1 MNQELKKELAQDP
14 DGLLTYEY
22 IANHIGEC
30 DDIMDELITNMI
42 LVDTTGQFA
51 VSAARYL
58 NAIDAERYA
67 TSIHRLAE
75 TAIEKDRERR
85 YLPDLLESLYGADY
99 ASRADEL
106 STTDHIFRR
115 LYKRV
120 NPPTGL

>member
-1 MNQELKKELAQDP
+1 
-14 DGLLTYEY
+14 
-22 IANHIGEC
+22 
-30 DDIMDELITNMI
+30 
-42 LVDTTGQFA
+42 
-51 VSAARYL
+51 
-58 NAIDAERYA
+58 

-99 ASRADEL
+99 ALRADEL
-106 STTDHIFRR
+106 STTDDIFRR